1 MYVCL
6 CAGAT
11 SATVKEAVAG
21 GACTSKQVAAAC
33 GAGGDCGR
41 CRRTVR
47 AIIEQHFAAAGES
60 SCRQCTASLFCQLHA
75 GPRRGPARVG

>member
-11 SATVKEAVAG
+11 SATVAEAVAG
-21 GACTSKQVAAAC
+21 GASTSKQVAAAC

-41 CRRTVR
+41 CRRSVR
-47 AIIEQHFAAAGES
+47 AIIEQHFAAVGEPP
-60 SCRQCTASLFCQLHA
+60 CRQCTASLICQLHA
-75 GPRRGPARVG
+75 SSRRSPARVH